1 MLGLDLRAARATIT
15 VIAIAGALAMFWMAR
30 AAIVVFVVA
39 ILLAY
44 LLAPL
49 VGFVGRLVPGRTPRP
64 VSLAIVYA
72 IGAGLLTL
80 ALVVVGSRIAAEAVE
95 LAAGLPQLMAD
106 RDALLTQSLPDLL
119 LPYRAQI
126 GAALDA
132 QFHSG
137 ADALIPAIR
146 QLGASLLS
154 RLHIVLYIV
163 LVPILSFLFQLDNTH
178 TRAGIVDLF
187 EDPAGRALAANIVD
201 DIHLLLGRYM
211 RAVFLLAV
219 AAFSSYAI
227 FFLSAGVPYA
237 LLLAGAAGILEFI
250 PVAGP
255 LAGMILCAS
264 VAAFSGYPHLAWMI
278 VFFLA
283 YRLFQDYVVQP
294 YVFGKGVKMH
304 PLLVLFGVLAGE
316 QVAGITGMFLSV
328 PLMAVLR
335 IVYRQSLLQVE
346 TK

>member
-1 MLGLDLRAARATIT
+1 
-15 VIAIAGALAMFWMAR
+15 MAR

-49 VGFVGRLVPGRTPRP
+49 VALVGRLVPGRTPRP
-64 VSLAIVYA
+64 VSLAVVYA
-72 IGAGLLTL
+72 IGALLLVL
-80 ALVVVGSRIAAEAVE
+80 ALTVVGSRIAAEAVE
-95 LAAGLPQLMAD
+95 LAARLPQLMAD
-106 RDALLTQSLPDLL
+106 RDALLAQSLPELL

-137 ADALIPAIR
+137 ADALIPTLR
-146 QLGASLLS
+146 QIGAGLLS
-154 RLHIVLYIV
+154 RLHFVLYIV
-163 LVPILSFLFQLDNTH
+163 LVPILSFLFQLDNTN
-178 TRAGIVDLF
+178 TRSSILDLF
-187 EDPAGRALAANIVD
+187 ESPARRALAAAIVD
-201 DIHLLLGRYM
+201 DVHLLLGRYM

-219 AAFSSYAI
+219 AAFTAYAL

-237 LLLAGAAGILEFI
+237 LLLAGAAGVLEFI

-255 LAGMILCAS
+255 LAGMIVCTT
-264 VAAFSGYPHLAWMI
+264 VAAFSGYPHLEWMI

-294 YVFGKGVKMH
+294 YVFGKGVQMH

-316 QVAGITGMFLSV
+316 QVAGVTGMFLSV

-335 IVYRQSLLQVE
+335 IVYRQSISQLE
-346 TK
+346 AK